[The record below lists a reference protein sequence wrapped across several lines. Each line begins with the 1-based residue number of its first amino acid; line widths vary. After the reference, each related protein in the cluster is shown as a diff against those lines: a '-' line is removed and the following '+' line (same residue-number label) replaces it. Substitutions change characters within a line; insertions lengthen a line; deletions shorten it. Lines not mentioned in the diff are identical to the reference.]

1 MPRRLSIKVDN
12 MVPAC
17 CGTQREHRGH
27 ALLQAPLSSSAAVCN
42 PAAGGE
48 GMIRKF
54 ARVFGLPSLVL
65 IAMMAA
71 AAAVHAQQPPAQQ
84 PADQTPQAEQQP
96 QNQQSNP
103 QEATPEE
110 IERPVRKKGNEYN
123 KWTFNA
129 GGGASLT
136 NGTTLKFVRG
146 GGGVAAV
153 GAARNYSKYFGLRLD
168 FQFDNLP
175 LRASALQAAQAPAAN
190 NHVYSLMLDPI
201 INIQVSKNWGGYIV
215 FGPGFYH
222 RAGKLDSSSA
232 IPGSACDPFFQW
244 WGHCF
249 NGNLPINGQFLHSS
263 QNEFGYNFG
272 GGITRKIRPNIELY
286 AEFRYLHG
294 KHNNL
299 TTDLRPI
306 TIGLR
311 W

>member
-1 MPRRLSIKVDN
+1 
-12 MVPAC
+12 
-17 CGTQREHRGH
+17 
-27 ALLQAPLSSSAAVCN
+27 
-42 PAAGGE
+42 
-48 GMIRKF
+48 MIRKF
-54 ARVFGLPSLVL
+54 ATVSGLPSLVL

-71 AAAVHAQQPPAQQ
+71 AAAVHAQQNPSQQ
-84 PADQTPQAEQQP
+84 PPDQAPQAEQQP
-96 QNQQSNP
+96 QNQQSSS

-110 IERPVRKKGNEYN
+110 IERPNRNKGNEYK

-136 NGTTLKFVRG
+136 NGTTQKFVRG
-146 GGGVAAV
+146 GGGVAAL
-153 GAARNYSKYFGLRLD
+153 GAARNYSKYFGIRLD

-175 LRASALQAAQAPAAN
+175 LRTSALQAAQATGAN
-190 NHVYSLMLDPI
+190 DHIYSLMLDPI
-201 INIQVSKNWGGYIV
+201 INVPVSKNWGGYIV

-222 RAGKLDSSSA
+222 RSGKLDSSSA
-232 IPGSACDPFFQW
+232 IPGSACNAFFRW

-249 NGNLPINGQFLHSS
+249 NGSLPINGQFLHSS

-294 KHNNL
+294 KHDNI